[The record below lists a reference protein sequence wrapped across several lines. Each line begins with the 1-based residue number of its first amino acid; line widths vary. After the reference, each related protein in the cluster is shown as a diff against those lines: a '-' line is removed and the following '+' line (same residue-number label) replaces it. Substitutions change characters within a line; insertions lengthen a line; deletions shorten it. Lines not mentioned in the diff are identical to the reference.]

1 MGRVGMLQRIF
12 AASSIFFLIGTLVF
26 LIGSFFLPDWSRVTL
41 PAGMLTMSVSGIV
54 LGIAGAV
61 LILHARNGV

>member
-1 MGRVGMLQRIF
+1 MLDRIF
-12 AASSIFFLIGTLVF
+12 AASSILFLIGTLVF
-26 LIGSFFLPDWSRVTL
+26 LIGLFMLPDWSAVTL

-61 LILHARNGV
+61 LILHARNRLE